1 MEQKVLSVEDIT
13 RAIETI
19 YRVAGEKWIKRKLNR
34 LDSKPPPKNLQKH
47 DYMFQKD
54 RHPLIELLRRI
65 NRQMKDTID
74 TKELHATDEL
84 LKLAVLGINLEKC
97 EGCHDFDQRIRS
109 KLKGREFQS
118 ATFEVQV
125 AAAYI
130 NRGYEVEFIEE
141 GLKPGVRTPDLLVKT
156 PSGLFYVECK
166 HKEQESARDKRI
178 NKVWDTIEKEI
189 LNYLA
194 QRKMNFAVAVKALQD
209 PTSADCQ
216 YLIDKIKSLIDERSN
231 STQLLGKE
239 IHSTK
244 DETGRFSIAVNK
256 IVDYDVELEAAA
268 LGGQTSEAFDREK
281 GEVSVKRNEDGTC
294 TWKNWRWTTFKC
306 LNPPDKIVGVIQ
318 SFKDAAKQLPKT
330 SAGVV
335 WIELREYTD
344 DRQLENDLKRL
355 ERLILAELSSY
366 HRHINA
372 VILFTSLISSIEAD
386 GKEGLGYH
394 PVKYV
399 IESKTPAM
407 TLGEN

>member
-1 MEQKVLSVEDIT
+1 MEQKVLSIEDIT
-13 RAIETI
+13 RARETI
-19 YRVAGEKWIKRKLNR
+19 YRVAGEKWIRRKLNQ

-65 NRQMKDTID
+65 NRQMKDTLD

-84 LKLAVLGINLEKC
+84 LELAVLGINLEKC
-97 EGCHDFDQRIRS
+97 EGCQGFDQRIKPR
-109 KLKGREFQS
+109 LKGREFQS
-118 ATFEVQV
+118 AAFEVQV

-156 PSGLFYVECK
+156 PLRLFYVECK

-194 QRKMNFAVAVKALQD
+194 QSKMNFAIAVKALQD
-209 PTSADCQ
+209 PVSADCQ
-216 YLIDKIKSLIDERSN
+216 YLIDKIKSLVDERSN

-268 LGGQTSEAFDREK
+268 FGGQMSEAFDREK
-281 GEVSVKRNEDGTC
+281 IVVSVKRNEDGTC
-294 TWKNWRWTTFKC
+294 TWKNPRWTTFKC
-306 LNPPDKIVGVIQ
+306 SDPPDKIVGVIQ

-330 SAGVV
+330 GAGVV
-335 WIELREYTD
+335 WIELREYTNAE
-344 DRQLENDLKRL
+344 QLESDLKRL

-366 HRHINA
+366 HRRVNA
-372 VILFTSLISSIEAD
+372 VILFTRLTSKIEVD
-386 GKEGLGYH
+386 SKEALGYY

-399 IESKTPAM
+399 IENKTPAM